1 MEMDLEEAALGEVG
15 EVTAPSGHTQAPE
28 EGKGGASDKLRTTR
42 EEMEVGEDKIDEG
55 RVAEAEGNNA
65 EAEGG
70 GYCALMEFC
79 LIALD
84 KRPGVRPIGIGE
96 KLHQAIAKLVMRAS
110 GDQAKAAYRIH
121 QLCTGLEAGIE
132 GVTHAVAQRRRE
144 RTVTAPEGMGE
155 EELEDMVL
163 WKWT

>member
-42 EEMEVGEDKIDEG
+42 EEMEGGEDKIDEG

-70 GYCALMEFC
+70 GARGVGAGTGSHRSPNSGY
-79 LIALD
+79 
-84 KRPGVRPIGIGE
+84 RP
-96 KLHQAIAKLVMRAS
+96 
-110 GDQAKAAYRIH
+110 
-121 QLCTGLEAGIE
+121 
-132 GVTHAVAQRRRE
+132 RRQN
-144 RTVTAPEGMGE
+144 TN
-155 EELEDMVL
+155 
-163 WKWT
+163 

>member
-1 MEMDLEEAALGEVG
+1 MASKLSGAAGALGVEAIKLRNWFLCFGYALEEFIV
-15 EVTAPSGHTQAPE
+15 V
-28 EGKGGASDKLRTTR
+28 
-42 EEMEVGEDKIDEG
+42 
-55 RVAEAEGNNA
+55 VANIADWMYNSSPPWA
-65 EAEGG
+65 T
-70 GYCALMEFC
+70 YCALMEFC